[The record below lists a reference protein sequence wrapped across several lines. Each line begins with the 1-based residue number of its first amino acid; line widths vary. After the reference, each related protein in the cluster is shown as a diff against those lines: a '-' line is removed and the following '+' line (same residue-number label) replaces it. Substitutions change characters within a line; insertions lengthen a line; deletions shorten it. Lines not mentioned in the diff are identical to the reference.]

1 MILMLRGGVRG
12 MERSMHDF
20 VYANKG
26 HRIINLILDL
36 TSSLKKLS
44 YSPDL
49 QCLHDQSQGKHIL
62 NVCFLFMWE
71 GLGISEFEGVV

>member
-36 TSSLKKLS
+36 TSSLKN
-44 YSPDL
+44 Y
-49 QCLHDQSQGKHIL
+49 HIL
-62 NVCFLFMWE
+62 QIFCVCMINHKGNTF
-71 GLGISEFEGVV
+71 